1 MPVVILYILHCTL
14 TSANELTFIVV
25 CGEQL
30 CMLIA
35 WDKALYSALAQSYLA
50 G

>member
-1 MPVVILYILHCTL
+1 MPVVILYILHCTR
-14 TSANELTFIVV
+14 TSANELTFIVA

-35 WDKALYSALAQSYLA
+35 WDKALYFALAQSHLA

>member
-1 MPVVILYILHCTL
+1 MAVIILYMLYIPQ
-14 TSANELTFIVV
+14 TSATELTFIVV
-25 CGEQL
+25 SEEEL

-35 WDKALYSALAQSYLA
+35 WDKALYSTLAQSHMS